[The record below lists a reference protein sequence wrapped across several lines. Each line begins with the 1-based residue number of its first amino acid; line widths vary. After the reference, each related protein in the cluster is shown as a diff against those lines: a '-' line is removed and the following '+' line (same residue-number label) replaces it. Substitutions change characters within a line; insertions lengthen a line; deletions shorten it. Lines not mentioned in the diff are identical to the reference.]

1 MSPFNFVSGEVLLID
16 KPVGWTSFDV
26 VNKIRGAIR
35 HYLKEQGGDN
45 ALAARKLKVGH
56 AGTLD
61 PLATGMLIICTGKF
75 TKKIDEYM
83 AQEKEYTGTIQ
94 FGATT
99 ASYDSETPVEQIFST
114 DTLTEELIRETSLQF
129 VGTIQQVPPM
139 YSAIKQDGKKMYELA
154 REGKTVEIK
163 SREVTISAFDFTRF
177 ELPQVDF
184 RIACSKGTYIRSI
197 AHDLGKAL
205 NNGGYLSALR
215 RTRIGEYKIDDA
227 MTVDAFLA
235 LLK

>member
-16 KPVGWTSFDV
+16 KPMGWTSFDV

-114 DTLTEELIRETSLQF
+114 DTLTDELIRETSKQF
-129 VGTIQQVPPM
+129 IGTIQQVPPM

-163 SREVTISAFDFTRF
+163 SREVTISAFDFTRI
-177 ELPQVDF
+177 ELPQIDF

-215 RTRIGEYKIDDA
+215 RTRIGEYKIEDA

>member
-16 KPVGWTSFDV
+16 KPMGWTSFDV

-99 ASYDSETPVEQIFST
+99 ASYDSETPVEQVFLT
-114 DTLTEELIRETSLQF
+114 DTLTDELIKDTSKQF
-129 VGTIQQVPPM
+129 IGTIQQVPPM

-163 SREVTISAFDFTRF
+163 SREVTISAFDFTRIA
-177 ELPQVDF
+177 LPQVDF

-215 RTRIGEYKIDDA
+215 RTRIGDYKIEDA

>member
-1 MSPFNFVSGEVLLID
+1 MLID
-16 KPVGWTSFDV
+16 KPMGWTSFDV

-45 ALAARKLKVGH
+45 ALAAKKLKVGH

-114 DTLTEELIRETSLQF
+114 DTLTEELIKGTSKQF
-129 VGTIQQVPPM
+129 IGTIQQVPPM

-163 SREVTISAFDFTRF
+163 SREVTISAFDFTRIA
-177 ELPQVDF
+177 LPQVDF

-197 AHDLGKAL
+197 ANDLGKAL

-215 RTRIGEYKIDDA
+215 RTRIGEYKIEDA
-227 MTVDAFLA
+227 MTVDSFLA

>member
-1 MSPFNFVSGEVLLID
+1 MLID
-16 KPVGWTSFDV
+16 KPMGWTSFDV
-26 VNKIRGAIR
+26 VNKIRGSIR

-99 ASYDSETPVEQIFST
+99 ASYDSETPVEHTFST
-114 DTLTEELIRETSLQF
+114 DTLTEELIRETSKQF
-129 VGTIQQVPPM
+129 IGTIQQVPPM

-163 SREVTISAFDFTRF
+163 SREVTISAFDFTRI
-177 ELPQVDF
+177 ELPQIDF

-215 RTRIGEYKIDDA
+215 RTRIGEYKIEDA

>member
-1 MSPFNFVSGEVLLID
+1 
-16 KPVGWTSFDV
+16 
-26 VNKIRGAIR
+26 
-35 HYLKEQGGDN
+35 
-45 ALAARKLKVGH
+45 
-56 AGTLD
+56 
-61 PLATGMLIICTGKF
+61 
-75 TKKIDEYM
+75 
-83 AQEKEYTGTIQ
+83 
-94 FGATT
+94 
-99 ASYDSETPVEQIFST
+99 
-114 DTLTEELIRETSLQF
+114 
-129 VGTIQQVPPM
+129 
-139 YSAIKQDGKKMYELA
+139 MYELA

-163 SREVTISAFDFTRF
+163 SREVTISAFDFTRI

-215 RTRIGEYKIDDA
+215 RTRIGEYKIEDA

>member
-16 KPVGWTSFDV
+16 KPMGWTSFDV

-99 ASYDSETPVEQIFST
+99 ASYDSETPVEQTFST
-114 DTLTEELIRETSLQF
+114 DTLTEELIRETSKQF
-129 VGTIQQVPPM
+129 IGTIQQVPPM

-215 RTRIGEYKIDDA
+215 RTRIGEYKIEDA